1 MNKSLPTYELK
12 IDPEKDSV
20 VNAIA
25 LVDEPAIESNFI
37 AFSKDHNVEFRFA
50 SNEER
55 MELIG
60 PALIPDMKI
69 FRKDED
75 GEYNVFFSKQTIRQI
90 AQTYFQ
96 KGFQNNLNIQHTAVP
111 AKSFVFQAYIVDKE
125 MGLNAPQGIDVPDG
139 SWVVGVKVTDKE
151 VWKDI
156 KGGKVKGFSIE
167 GLFQMFSKIEKEVDA
182 ETKEAMQILK
192 EIKDYLSNKEL
203 LT

>member
-1 MNKSLPTYELK
+1 MNKSLPTYELR
-12 IDPEKDSV
+12 IDPEKDNV

-37 AFSKDHNVEFRFA
+37 AFSKDQNVEFKFA

-75 GEYNVFFSKQTIRQI
+75 GEYNVFFSKNTIRQI

-111 AKSFVFQAYIVDKE
+111 AKSFVFQAYIVDGE
-125 MGLNAPQGIDVPDG
+125 MGMSAPKGIDVPEG
-139 SWVVGVKVTDKE
+139 SWIVGVKVTDKE

-156 KGGKVKGFSIE
+156 KAGKVKGFSIE
-167 GLFQMFSKIEKEVDA
+167 GLFQMFSKIDKELDA
-182 ETKEAMQILK
+182 ETKEAMHILK
-192 EIKDYLSNKEL
+192 EITDYLSNKEL